1 MPDQA
6 LYVNIIAHFCQW
18 TCTPNFIP
26 ITISKQEDILEDKK
40 HIIGEHIWHQAPP
53 PPPTSGYI
61 FYLTCFPRHS
71 TAIKFNLCI
80 SPCICKFGWDVVC
93 WAVRKLGVEEWLA
106 KMAQL
111 MYENARN
118 RVKVSGTFSDDFLV
132 PGRITS
138 RHSVKSF
145 VIYNSAGGIF

>member
-1 MPDQA
+1 M
-6 LYVNIIAHFCQW
+6 
-18 TCTPNFIP
+18 TSGT
-26 ITISKQEDILEDKK
+26 
-40 HIIGEHIWHQAPP
+40 
-53 PPPTSGYI
+53 PPTSGYI

-71 TAIKFNLCI
+71 TATKFTLCI